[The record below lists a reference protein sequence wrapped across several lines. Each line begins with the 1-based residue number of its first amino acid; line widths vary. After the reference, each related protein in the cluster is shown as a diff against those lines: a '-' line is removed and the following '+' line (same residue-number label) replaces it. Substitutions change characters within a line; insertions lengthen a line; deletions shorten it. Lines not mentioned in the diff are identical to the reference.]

1 MRLTL
6 ALLRKKMP
14 NGHIYRGKYRIVPP
28 TTGKHIAQK
37 RIDYEIEEKN
47 MLYLRHPFLT
57 PEQSFG
63 HAKALGKSEQRM
75 ERLKAARLEDYF
87 KKPHVR
93 LEDRLAHLRVTDSW
107 E

>member
-1 MRLTL
+1 MWKYISLWLLDFDICHNLNFKIKMRLAI

-57 PEQSFG
+57 PVSIFCC
-63 HAKALGKSEQRM
+63 
-75 ERLKAARLEDYF
+75 
-87 KKPHVR
+87 
-93 LEDRLAHLRVTDSW
+93 
-107 E
+107 